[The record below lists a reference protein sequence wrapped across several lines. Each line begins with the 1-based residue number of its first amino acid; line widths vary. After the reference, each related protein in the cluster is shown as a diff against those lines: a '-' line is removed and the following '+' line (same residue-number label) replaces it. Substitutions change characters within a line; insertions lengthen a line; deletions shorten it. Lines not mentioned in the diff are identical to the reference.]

1 MSKKSRSNAPGEIG
15 SPGTVVDGATVRLDN
30 SGRADSDASTREPDG
45 TLVSRLDGLA
55 DTAPRGRDDDQD
67 DAPTAMIDLDALKA
81 STKATEAPRQP
92 MRAESPRPA
101 GHSPVHSNASAE
113 NSPSKAKSPPL
124 PPSDAAYPSTGVL
137 GLDVVMRWSGEMHKA
152 RFFPTPSPV
161 TIGEEGLFA
170 LPDDVM
176 GGKKLDVLVEPDAK
190 EQFALSL
197 ANPAIKGQIIIGPD
211 VYAIADVKAGRTPLD
226 KNKIQLT
233 AKTHAFLEFGDFTFV
248 LSRGAVPPPAKPSLW
263 SSEDSLLVL
272 MFAIAAVLL
281 LGPLFASFALTDPR
295 DRRAKTYL
303 EELEQRVVEI
313 QVIEDKKEEEKK
325 PEDEKKDEEEKKDEK
340 PTAPVESPVKV
351 EQVKIEKAA
360 DEIKNELD
368 KAAPDERDKIRE
380 QIVTREVDKATAAVD
395 AALNDLP
402 TTKLAPDLG
411 TGADAAAAAGE
422 AGAGAVVLD
431 TGSGPSD
438 PGRRGPSV
446 GGTGDTGKQVA
457 TGLEKQNAGG
467 VGPKLNA
474 EVKAKD
480 QKVVRVVG
488 PSAGAEG
495 ELPPDVIKKY
505 LSDKAGAIKSCY
517 QKELQSNPDLSG
529 SIKVKFV
536 INPAGQ
542 VVGVKVENSS
552 LDSDKV
558 QECIT
563 TLIKSLRFPQAK
575 GGGITTVNKT
585 FTFKSN

>member
-1 MSKKSRSNAPGEIG
+1 MSKKSRSNAPGENG

-55 DTAPRGRDDDQD
+55 DAPPRGRDNDQD

-81 STKATEAPRQP
+81 SARATEAPRP
-92 MRAESPRPA
+92 PSRSESPRPA
-101 GHSPVHSNASAE
+101 PRNTAPSA
-113 NSPSKAKSPPL
+113 PPAA

-248 LSRGAVPPPAKPSLW
+248 LSRGAVPPPARPSLW

-325 PEDEKKDEEEKKDEK
+325 PEDEKKDEEEKKEEK

-351 EQVKIEKAA
+351 EQVKIERAA
-360 DEIKNELD
+360 DELKKELD
-368 KAAPDERDKIRE
+368 AATPDEREAKKQE
-380 QIVTREVDKATAAVD
+380 IVTREVDKATAAVD
-395 AALNDLP
+395 AALSDLP
-402 TTKLAPDLG
+402 TTKLAADLG
-411 TGADAAAAAGE
+411 TGADAAAAGE

-457 TGLEKQNAGG
+457 TGLEKQSAGG

-480 QKVVRVVG
+480 QKVIRVG
-488 PSAGAEG
+488 GGSAGAEG
-495 ELPPDVIKKY
+495 ELPPDVIKKV
-505 LSDKAGAIKSCY
+505 LSDKAGAVKSCY

-529 SIKVKFV
+529 SIKIKFV

-563 TLIKSLRFPQAK
+563 ALIKSLRFPQAK